1 MVRLALLA
9 ALAAAETFDFVHE
22 HWTEIVAPANGER
35 FGAGAALAVVAELR
49 SASLPAVRNA
59 TVVSLPLRVATSERL
74 YSFGVGEAPA
84 DAAAP
89 GRVAAFCAAV
99 GLEPANCAKVARRRE
114 PRGARRRAGAGA
126 RVCVALQRGGDAA
139 RRSAPTAAA
148 RRFAVAAAPARRG
161 VGGRGRGRRRGARGP
176 PGGQG
181 RRALR
186 VPAAPRAPRRR
197 AWRRGPAPSSADA
210 IAVAVDGDGPV
221 CVALDG
227 GAPRCGAAPLVLAA
241 LAGRH
246 RVAAWRPARRARRG
260 AVRRPR
266 RLRGARELGLRAAV
280 AAAIAARPRLITAVS
295 ERYVAEGILGNLVGS
310 LHFWEPGEVLDVY
323 DLGLSPAARADVAA
337 MADVR
342 LLPLAPAAARALSA
356 RYGVAVAERDV
367 PPHLLN
373 ASTYAFKAAVVADAL
388 AAHGATLWIDANA
401 ELRRPLDEVRC
412 LVAERG
418 HFLVEHPC
426 RFPTAQ
432 FHHPAALARLGCA
445 APDFSREHCA
455 TTFIGAARRGWL
467 ARDVLPRL
475 VDCVAD
481 PDCVNPPGSSRAN
494 HRQEQ
499 TALNAILCA
508 RDYDPDGACHGD
520 KRLRMTSDFENDAD
534 PVQPTADETDWNDVV
549 FYTRRNHALKPYR
562 RFLRRRARGE

>member
-1 MVRLALLA
+1 M
-9 ALAAAETFDFVHE
+9 
-22 HWTEIVAPANGER
+22 
-35 FGAGAALAVVAELR
+35 
-49 SASLPAVRNA
+49 
-59 TVVSLPLRVATSERL
+59 
-74 YSFGVGEAPA
+74 
-84 DAAAP
+84 
-89 GRVAAFCAAV
+89 
-99 GLEPANCAKVARRRE
+99 
-114 PRGARRRAGAGA
+114 
-126 RVCVALQRGGDAA
+126 
-139 RRSAPTAAA
+139 
-148 RRFAVAAAPARRG
+148 
-161 VGGRGRGRRRGARGP
+161 
-176 PGGQG
+176 
-181 RRALR
+181 
-186 VPAAPRAPRRR
+186 
-197 AWRRGPAPSSADA
+197 
-210 IAVAVDGDGPV
+210 
-221 CVALDG
+221 
-227 GAPRCGAAPLVLAA
+227 
-241 LAGRH
+241 
-246 RVAAWRPARRARRG
+246 
-260 AVRRPR
+260 
-266 RLRGARELGLRAAV
+266 
-280 AAAIAARPRLITAVS
+280 S

-356 RYGVAVAERDV
+356 LYGVAVAERDV

-388 AAHGATLWIDANA
+388 ETHGATLWIDANA

-418 HFLVEHPC
+418 HFLVEHPY

-520 KRLRMTSDFENDAD
+520 KRFRMTSDFENDAD

>member
-99 GLEPANCAKVARRRE
+99 GLEPANCAKVTRVVASLAAHVAA
-114 PRGARRRAGAGA
+114 PAPAP

-139 RRSAPTAAA
+139 REVCADGGRATLAAAAAA
-148 RRFAVAAAPARRG
+148 RAR
-161 VGGRGRGRRRGARGP
+161 
-176 PGGQG
+176 
-181 RRALR
+181 
-186 VPAAPRAPRRR
+186 
-197 AWRRGPAPSSADA
+197 
-210 IAVAVDGDGPV
+210 
-221 CVALDG
+221 
-227 GAPRCGAAPLVLAA
+227 
-241 LAGRH
+241 
-246 RVAAWRPARRARRG
+246 
-260 AVRRPR
+260 
-266 RLRGARELGLRAAV
+266 ARELGLRAAV

-342 LLPLAPAAARALSA
+342 LLPLAPAAALGATASPSPSATCRRTCSTRRPTRSRPPSSPTPSRPTARRCGSTRTRSSGGPWTRSGASSRSAATSSSSTPTASRRPSSTTRRPSRASA
-356 RYGVAVAERDV
+356 APRRTS
-367 PPHLLN
+367 P
-373 ASTYAFKAAVVADAL
+373 ASTA
-388 AAHGATLWIDANA
+388 
-401 ELRRPLDEVRC
+401 RRRSS
-412 LVAERG
+412 
-418 HFLVEHPC
+418 
-426 RFPTAQ
+426 
-432 FHHPAALARLGCA
+432 
-445 APDFSREHCA
+445 AP
-455 TTFIGAARRGWL
+455 RRGWL

-520 KRLRMTSDFENDAD
+520 TRFRMTSDFENDAD